1 MGRSICKAD
10 RFLGLEPS
18 PPQVQPSDI
27 HTGCSLCSV
36 HPSPTSLLL
45 PSPVLLQRLWG
56 RAPGALKPP
65 WAGASDQP
73 EWPAVWEGRRASLAG
88 RGLRALLLSA

>member
-1 MGRSICKAD
+1 MSNPQTFILAVHCALSIPLLTP
-10 RFLGLEPS
+10 F
-18 PPQVQPSDI
+18 
-27 HTGCSLCSV
+27 
-36 HPSPTSLLL
+36 LL

-56 RAPGALKPP
+56 GPPGALKPP